1 MCLSV
6 CLPVRLSICKL
17 ENAAI
22 LRDGN
27 IQNEAILRDFLN
39 FLTRHHP
46 KRSNSARIPHFSNL
60 TISKTKQFCETSFK
74 NGKLHA
80 ELTARYQWV
89 LRFFHSICQGLR
101 LPRKTNAKSV
111 IHSAAPVTQNHLRK
125 PEDLMLENATFL
137 RKSAAWPPN
146 ISDQH
151 VSCIAPATEKAS
163 LQILFK
169 CPTPAIVFGNATR
182 PSRFA
187 HFWPGAQSPA
197 PAAENNASTSKSGAS
212 MWCFVDFDFE
222 MCFAPQRRAL
232 FRHRNF

>member
-89 LRFFHSICQGLR
+89 LRFFHSICLKGCACHEKLMPSQSYTVLHLSRKIIFANLKIWCSKMQPFSGNQRRDLLTSLINMSLVLRLPRKKHLCRSSSNVPRPPSFLEMLQDPPVLLTFDQVHNPLR
-101 LPRKTNAKSV
+101 LPRKT
-111 IHSAAPVTQNHLRK
+111 T
-125 PEDLMLENATFL
+125 
-137 RKSAAWPPN
+137 
-146 ISDQH
+146 
-151 VSCIAPATEKAS
+151 
-163 LQILFK
+163 LQ
-169 CPTPAIVFGNATR
+169 R
-182 PSRFA
+182 PKVAR
-187 HFWPGAQSPA
+187 PCGA
-197 PAAENNASTSKSGAS
+197 
-212 MWCFVDFDFE
+212 
-222 MCFAPQRRAL
+222 L
-232 FRHRNF
+232 